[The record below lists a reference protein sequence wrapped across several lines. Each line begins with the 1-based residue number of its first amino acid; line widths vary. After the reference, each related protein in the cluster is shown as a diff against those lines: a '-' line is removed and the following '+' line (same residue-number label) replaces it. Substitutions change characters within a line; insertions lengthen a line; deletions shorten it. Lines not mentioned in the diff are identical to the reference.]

1 MKFRI
6 FRQAK
11 NAMQSGKKNMQKWL
25 ILPIEEKQVRSI
37 NPLTGWISAQ
47 NINSQFRFEFSSKE
61 EAIKFAQESMFNYVV
76 EEPKEPVMKPKS
88 YAANFT
94 N

>member
-25 ILPIEEKQVRSI
+25 ILPIEEKKIRSV
-37 NPLTGWISAQ
+37 NPLTGWISAE
-47 NINSQFRFEFSSKE
+47 NITSQFRFEFSNKE
-61 EAIKFAQESMFNYVV
+61 DAIKFAQESMFDYVV
-76 EEPKEPVMKPKS
+76 EEPQNPIMKPKS

>member
-25 ILPIEEKQVRSI
+25 ILPIEEKKIRSI
-37 NPLTGWISAQ
+37 NPLTGWISAE
-47 NINSQFRFEFSSKE
+47 NITSQFRFEFSSKE
-61 EAIKFAQESMFNYVV
+61 EAVKFAQENMMNYVV
-76 EEPKEPVMKPKS
+76 EEPKDPIQKPKS

-94 N
+94 G

>member
-47 NINSQFRFEFSSKE
+47 NINSQFRFEFLSKE

-76 EEPKEPVMKPKS
+76 EEPKEAVMKPKS

>member
-25 ILPIEEKQVRSI
+25 VLPIEEKKIRSV
-37 NPLTGWISAQ
+37 NPVTGWVSAA
-47 NINSQFRFEFSSKE
+47 NITSQFRFEFSSKE
-61 EAIKFAQESMFNYVV
+61 DAIKFVQDGMLDYVV
-76 EEPKEPVMKPKS
+76 EEPKDPIMKPKS

-94 N
+94 S

>member
-6 FRQAK
+6 FRQTK

-25 ILPIEEKQVRSI
+25 ILPIEEKSIRSI
-37 NPLTGWISAQ
+37 NPLTGWVSAQ

-76 EEPKEPVMKPKS
+76 EEPKEPVMKQKS